1 MKRNFIAAALTITAT
16 AAILATA
23 SCTRGDIVIESPE
36 AMAFANFPSGSDF
49 KATKVI
55 MSDTATTI
63 NFRLEYPVGNTFQFS
78 SQSFL
83 KDELG
88 NRYPL
93 RSAVG
98 TPLDKFIPIPD
109 SGFMEFTMN
118 FEPMPR
124 KVQMFDY
131 IEFDGDRAF
140 MLLGIHDKKIEQN
153 TPTLEQL
160 SAKNRYKVPDDWF
173 KTDTITIRGR
183 FEGYDAEK
191 FGFSSMEM
199 YFNDVFSKKSTT
211 IVLEIA
217 ADGTFERRF
226 VASYPINNEFH
237 TYESKIGLNELPFFA
252 RPGETI
258 DITVR
263 PGASGRYECFY
274 NTGSSKEVERW
285 LKASHIDYLLLR
297 PLAGFGGNFDEAKIE
312 AEKLWKN
319 LLLYV
324 NTIGQ
329 RNRFSPMEMQLALA
343 DMQIEFTY
351 ALLDYAMYRE
361 YALMRQERVE
371 LPDGHSYYTTVITDS
386 VEFSKLRDV
395 ENYSQ
400 LNRVDFDN
408 PLLFMANDFS
418 ITINRLQYSRPAS
431 RYNLGVIINEKNLE
445 KAADSTCVILGEL
458 TGNQSSL
465 MVQICGYKNM
475 QHAVDICLE
484 QKNIVVPHFLAQ
496 KHIPDSAKQR
506 FLAEVPVLDSLMP
519 HHLAHFTN
527 PYIRQKA
534 EQYIA
539 KAMAQTESAT
549 PLPNNA
555 AADFIRSFNAKYPGR
570 YLVFDFWG
578 MGCGPCRAAIEDSKT
593 IRAEIAKRTD
603 VKLIYVAEEFSHE
616 GSEPYKKYVSEWLA
630 DEETVCVPV
639 SEFARL
645 QELFE
650 FNGIP
655 HYETI
660 TPDGR
665 RVREDLSFDGVG
677 GINDFSMNNLIE
689 KLK

>member
-16 AAILATA
+16 VAILATA
-23 SCTRGDIVIESPE
+23 SCTRGDIVVESPE

-55 MSDTATTI
+55 MSDTATTV
-63 NFRLEYPVGNTFQFS
+63 NFRLEYPIGGTFQFS

-131 IEFDGDRAF
+131 IEFDGNRAF
-140 MLLGIHDKKIEQN
+140 MLLGIHDKKIERN
-153 TPTLEQL
+153 VPTFEQL

-237 TYESKIGLNELPFFA
+237 TYESKIGLNELSFFA

-351 ALLDYAMYRE
+351 ALLDYAMHRE
-361 YALMRQERVE
+361 YALMRQEKVE
-371 LPDGHSYYTTVITDS
+371 IPGGYSYYTTVVTDS
-386 VEFSKLRDV
+386 VEHKKLYEVD
-395 ENYSQ
+395 NYSQ
-400 LNRVDFDN
+400 LHRIDFDN
-408 PLLFMANDFS
+408 PLLVMSNNFS
-418 ITINRLQYSRPAS
+418 TVINRFQFSKPIKR
-431 RYNLGVIINEKNLE
+431 GGFINEKNMETWIENNYVGL
-445 KAADSTCVILGEL
+445 CGM
-458 TGNQSSL
+458 TGCDHDNL
-465 MVQICGYKNM
+465 VAQICGYKNL
-475 QHAVDICLE
+475 QNDVKTCQD
-484 QKNIVVPHFLAQ
+484 QKNNIIPQILAN
-496 KHIPDSAKQR
+496 KNIPDSIKQT
-506 FLAEVPVLDSLMP
+506 LVAEAPVLDSLMP
-519 HHLAHFTN
+519 HHLAHFTK

-539 KAMAQTESAT
+539 KEMAQTEPAT

-555 AADFIRSFNAKYPGR
+555 SADFIRSFNAKYPGR

-578 MGCGPCRAAIEDSKT
+578 MGCGPCRRAIEDSKP
-593 IRAEIAKRTD
+593 IRVEIAKRTD
-603 VKLIYVAEEFSHE
+603 VKLVFIAEEFSYE

-665 RVREDLSFDGVG
+665 RVREDLKFEGVG
-677 GINDFSMNNLIE
+677 GINDFSINNLIE

>member
-23 SCTRGDIVIESPE
+23 SCTRSSIVIESPV
-36 AMAFANFPSGSDF
+36 AMAYYNFIPGASF
-49 KATKVI
+49 EATKVI
-55 MSDTATTI
+55 MSDTATTV
-63 NFRLEYPVGNTFQFS
+63 NFRMEYPVGNTFQFS

-88 NRYPL
+88 TRYPL

-98 TPLDKFIPIPD
+98 MPLNTSIPIPD
-109 SGFMEFTMN
+109 SGVMEFTMH

-124 KVQMFDY
+124 KVQMFDF
-131 IEFDGDRAF
+131 IEGDGDRAF
-140 MLLGIHDKKIEQN
+140 MLLGIHDKTIEQN
-153 TPTLEQL
+153 TPTLEQI

-173 KTDTITIRGR
+173 KTDTITIRGQ
-183 FEGYDAEK
+183 FDDYNAEK

-199 YFNDVFSKKSTT
+199 YFDDVFSEKSTT
-211 IVLEIA
+211 IVLDIA

-226 VASYPINNEFH
+226 VASYPINNKFH
-237 TYESKIGLNELPFFA
+237 TYDSKIGLNEIPFFA

-258 DITVR
+258 DITVS

-274 NTGSSKEVERW
+274 NSGSSKEVERW
-285 LKASHIDYLLLR
+285 LKATHIDYRLLR
-297 PLAGFGGNFDEAKIE
+297 PLARFTGNFDEAKVE
-312 AEKLWKN
+312 AEKLWQN

-329 RNRFSPMEMQLALA
+329 RNRFSPLEMQLALA

-351 ALLDYAMYRE
+351 ALMSYAMNRE
-361 YALMRQERVE
+361 YALLRQEKVE
-371 LPDGHSYYTTVITDS
+371 LPDGHSYYTTVVTDS
-386 VEFSKLRDV
+386 VEFKKLCDV

-400 LNRVDFDN
+400 LYRVDFDN
-408 PLLFMANDFS
+408 PLLVMSNDFS
-418 ITINRLQYSRPAS
+418 ITINRLQYSRPTG
-431 RYNLGVIINEKNLE
+431 RYRYVVINEKNLE
-445 KAADSTCVILGEL
+445 KAADSTCVIFDEL
-458 TGNQSSL
+458 TGRQSTL
-465 MVQICGYKNM
+465 IVQICGYKDMHNDVRTC
-475 QHAVDICLE
+475 QE
-484 QKNIVVPHFLAQ
+484 QKNNFIPQLLAH
-496 KHIPDSAKQR
+496 KNTPDSIKQR
-506 FLAEVPVLDSLMP
+506 AVAESPVLDSLMP

-539 KAMAQTESAT
+539 KAMAQTEPTT

-555 AADFIRSFNAKYPGR
+555 SADFIRSFNAKYPGR

-578 MGCGPCRAAIEDSKT
+578 MGCGPCRAAIEGSKT
-593 IRAEIAKRTD
+593 IRVEIAKRTD

>member
-160 SAKNRYKVPDDWF
+160 SAKKRYKVPDDWF

-199 YFNDVFSKKSTT
+199 YFDDVFSKKSTT

-237 TYESKIGLNELPFFA
+237 TYESKIGLNELSFFA

-285 LKASHIDYLLLR
+285 LKATHIDYRLLS
-297 PLAGFGGNFDEAKIE
+297 PLARFTGNFDEAKVE
-312 AEKLWKN
+312 AEKLWQN

-329 RNRFSPMEMQLALA
+329 RNRFSPLEMQLALA

-351 ALLDYAMYRE
+351 ALMSYAMNRE
-361 YALMRQERVE
+361 YALLRQEKVE
-371 LPDGHSYYTTVITDS
+371 LPDGHSYYTTVVTDS
-386 VEFSKLRDV
+386 VEFKKLCDV

-400 LNRVDFDN
+400 LHRVDFDN
-408 PLLFMANDFS
+408 PLLVMSNDFS
-418 ITINRLQYSRPAS
+418 ITINRLQYSRPTG
-431 RYNLGVIINEKNLE
+431 RYRYVVINEKNLE
-445 KAADSTCVILGEL
+445 KAADSTCVIFDEL
-458 TGNQSSL
+458 TGRQSTL
-465 MVQICGYKNM
+465 IVQICGYKNM
-475 QHAVDICLE
+475 QNDVNTCQE
-484 QKNIVVPHFLAQ
+484 QKNFIPHILAH
-496 KHIPDSAKQR
+496 KHTPDSIKQR
-506 FLAEVPVLDSLMP
+506 VAAEAPTLDSLMP

-527 PYIRQKA
+527 QYVRQKA

-539 KAMAQTESAT
+539 KATAQTEPAT
-549 PLPNNA
+549 PLPNNPT
-555 AADFIRSFNAKYPGR
+555 ADFIRSFNTKYPGR
-570 YLVFDFWG
+570 FLIFDFWG
-578 MGCGPCRAAIEDSKT
+578 MGCGPCRAAIENSKL
-593 IRAEIAKRTD
+593 RRSEIAQRTD
-603 VKLIYVAEEFSHE
+603 VKLIFIAEEFSYE
-616 GSEPYKKYVSEWLA
+616 GSEPYKKYVAEWLA

-665 RVREDLSFDGVG
+665 RVREDLRFEGVG
-677 GINDFSMNNLIE
+677 GINDFSMNNLKE

>member
-1 MKRNFIAAALTITAT
+1 MKKNFISAALMISAT
-16 AAILATA
+16 VAFLATT
-23 SCTRGDIVIESPE
+23 SCTRSNIVIDSPD
-36 AMAFANFPSGSDF
+36 AMAFANFIPGSDF

-55 MSDTATTI
+55 MSDTATTV
-63 NFRLEYPVGNTFQFS
+63 NFRMEYPIGQTFQFS

-88 NRYPL
+88 TRYPL

-98 TPLDKFIPIPD
+98 MPLDKFIPIPD
-109 SGFMEFTMN
+109 SGVMEFTMH

-131 IEFDGDRAF
+131 IEGDGNRAF

-153 TPTLEQL
+153 TPSFERL
-160 SAKNRYKVPDDWF
+160 SAKNRYTVPDDWF

-183 FEGYDAEK
+183 FEDYNAEK

-199 YFNDVFSKKSTT
+199 YFDDVFSKKSTT

-217 ADGTFERRF
+217 TDGTFERRF
-226 VASYPINNEFH
+226 VASYPINYKFH
-237 TYESKIGLNELPFFA
+237 TYESKIGLDEIPFFA

-274 NTGSSKEVERW
+274 NSGSSKEVERW
-285 LKASHIDYLLLR
+285 LKAPHINFRLLT
-297 PLAGFGGNFDEAKIE
+297 PLADFKGNFDEAKVE
-312 AEKLWKN
+312 AEKLWRN

-329 RNRFSPMEMQLALA
+329 RNHFSPLEMQLALA

-351 ALLDYAMYRE
+351 ALLDYAMFRE
-361 YALMRQERVE
+361 YALMRQEKVE
-371 LPDGHSYYTTVITDS
+371 LPDGFYYYTTVVTDS
-386 VEFSKLRDV
+386 VEHKKLYDA

-400 LNRVDFDN
+400 LHRVDFDN
-408 PLLFMANDFS
+408 PLLMMSNDFS
-418 ITINRLQYSRPAS
+418 TVINRFQFSKPTKR
-431 RYNLGVIINEKNLE
+431 GGFINEENMEKWIENHYAGLCGMTGCDHDNLV
-445 KAADSTCVILGEL
+445 A
-458 TGNQSSL
+458 
-465 MVQICGYKNM
+465 QICGYKNM
-475 QHAVDICLE
+475 QNDVRTCQE
-484 QKNIVVPHFLAQ
+484 QNNDFIPQFLAQ
-496 KHIPDSAKQR
+496 KNTPDSVKER
-506 FLAEVPVLDSLMP
+506 VVAEVPKLDSLMP

-527 PYIRQKA
+527 PYVRQKA

-539 KAMAQTESAT
+539 KAMEQTEPAT
-549 PLPNNA
+549 PLPNNST
-555 AADFIRSFNAKYPGR
+555 ADFIRSFNAKYPGR
-570 YLVFDFWG
+570 FLILDFWG
-578 MGCGPCRAAIEDSKT
+578 MGCGPCRAAIEDSKP
-593 IRAEIAKRTD
+593 RRSEIAKRTD
-603 VKLIYVAEEFSHE
+603 VKLIYIAEEFSYE
-616 GSEPYKKYVSEWLA
+616 GSEPYKKYVAEWLA

-645 QELFE
+645 QEMFG

-665 RVREDLSFDGVG
+665 RVREDLKFDGVG
-677 GINDFSMNNLIE
+677 GINDFSMNNLKE

>member
-1 MKRNFIAAALTITAT
+1 MKKKLISAVLMISAAAAFLV
-16 AAILATA
+16 TA
-23 SCTRGDIVIESPE
+23 SCTRSNIVIESPE
-36 AMAFANFPSGSDF
+36 AMAFANFIPGSDF

-55 MSDTATTI
+55 MSDTATTV
-63 NFRLEYPVGNTFQFS
+63 NFRLEYPVGGTFQFS

-160 SAKNRYKVPDDWF
+160 LAKNRYKVSDDWF

-199 YFNDVFSKKSTT
+199 YFDDVFSKKETT

-217 ADGTFERRF
+217 ADGTFERSF

-237 TYESKIGLNELPFFA
+237 TYESKIGLNEIPFFA

-274 NTGSSKEVERW
+274 NSGSSKDVELW
-285 LKASHIDYLLLR
+285 LKAPHINYYLIS
-297 PLAGFGGNFDEAKIE
+297 PLADFTGNFDEAKVK
-312 AEKLWKN
+312 AEKLWRN

-351 ALLDYAMYRE
+351 ALLDYAMFRE
-361 YALMRQERVE
+361 YALMRQEKVE
-371 LPDGHSYYTTVITDS
+371 LPDGYSYYTTVVTDS
-386 VEFSKLRDV
+386 MEFKKLYDV

-400 LNRVDFDN
+400 LHRVDFDN
-408 PLLFMANDFS
+408 PLLVMSNDFS
-418 ITINRLQYSRPAS
+418 ITINRLQYFETYRT
-431 RYNLGVIINEKNLE
+431 V
-445 KAADSTCVILGEL
+445 
-458 TGNQSSL
+458 SL
-465 MVQICGYKNM
+465 CGYK
-475 QHAVDICLE
+475 
-484 QKNIVVPHFLAQ
+484 
-496 KHIPDSAKQR
+496 
-506 FLAEVPVLDSLMP
+506 
-519 HHLAHFTN
+519 
-527 PYIRQKA
+527 
-534 EQYIA
+534 
-539 KAMAQTESAT
+539 
-549 PLPNNA
+549 
-555 AADFIRSFNAKYPGR
+555 
-570 YLVFDFWG
+570 
-578 MGCGPCRAAIEDSKT
+578 
-593 IRAEIAKRTD
+593 
-603 VKLIYVAEEFSHE
+603 
-616 GSEPYKKYVSEWLA
+616 
-630 DEETVCVPV
+630 
-639 SEFARL
+639 
-645 QELFE
+645 
-650 FNGIP
+650 
-655 HYETI
+655 
-660 TPDGR
+660 
-665 RVREDLSFDGVG
+665 
-677 GINDFSMNNLIE
+677 
-689 KLK
+689 